1 MTTVGRV
8 SPVEVLRAQ
17 RKEAPFRKLP
27 EGPPMLT
34 NVTFTQ
40 QDLHAHQPQPVQVP
54 PPAPISI
61 AEQID
66 LTIPM
71 RNSTVLIAMEM
82 TLSIP
87 PPGVTY
93 PAVIAAQVRAYTGH
107 V

>member
-1 MTTVGRV
+1 VTRVGPV

-34 NVTFTQ
+34 NVTFTYK
-40 QDLHAHQPQPVQVP
+40 DLHAHELPPVQVP
-54 PPAPISI
+54 PPPPISI

-66 LTIPM
+66 LSVPM
-71 RNSTVLIAMEM
+71 RNSSVLIAMEM

-87 PPGVTY
+87 QPGMTY
-93 PAVIAAQVRAYTGH
+93 QTLIAAQVRAYTGH
-107 V
+107 I